1 MIMMCTDV
9 YIYIYRL
16 VVIIKEIKT
25 FLFLLDQRLRYL
37 ISIWAYSSKAIC
49 SIYFTSPLIINYI
62 FLRLVRKGDSQ
73 RG

>member
-25 FLFLLDQRLRYL
+25 FLT
-37 ISIWAYSSKAIC
+37 SID
-49 SIYFTSPLIINYI
+49 
-62 FLRLVRKGDSQ
+62 VV
-73 RG
+73 